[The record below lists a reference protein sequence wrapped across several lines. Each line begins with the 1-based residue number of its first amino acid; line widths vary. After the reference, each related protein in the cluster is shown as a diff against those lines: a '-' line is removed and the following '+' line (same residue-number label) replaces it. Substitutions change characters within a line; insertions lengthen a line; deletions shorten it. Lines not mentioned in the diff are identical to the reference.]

1 MKRQEERD
9 SAKEC
14 HDLVLHSSELSDS
27 RLSEPLLS
35 FVHTYELATLQV
47 WVGKNLARM
56 IRLSLAWLLA
66 WLLSGCLPELLWSA
80 VAFRGKAKVFGTGK
94 MPLKQLQNST
104 VPRFFGPQQPWEG
117 FLIPRSLR
125 WILSCLWEEDLHKFK
140 RKLREIPVLEGG
152 VRIPEEALEEADAS
166 RLTDLLLSCYGEKD
180 AVEVAANALRAVRCE
195 DEGDRLLLITRPIIE
210 SAQRPHV
217 HLLKTLA
224 KLKESDWKKFK
235 SNLQKFPI
243 KEGFVNIQKELLEC
257 ANTWDLSELLLIYY
271 GEDYALEVTAEVLRA
286 IGCESQADRLL
297 TSWQDDSAMPPGVD
311 RMQRD
316 VGKKRTLGDGLV
328 SGDEMICKGRQKLI
342 GILKKNLEFIL
353 HVLHSRFIITR
364 KEYVD
369 FLETEEDFKQKS
381 KKLLS
386 TIQKRGEHAC
396 CWFLECVG
404 MAFPGSIQSL
414 LFEVHGLVH
423 ISGHSVLQ
431 SKPPLFAE
439 EGKSTKVENPAAC
452 AENIMCSW
460 CPSVELPGKIRP
472 EVFWDSEK
480 GHEKY
485 RVLSTGAGSF
495 RCGDTD
501 LICEVREA
509 ATITYYF
516 DSWPELLE
524 KQNAEEWHVAG
535 PVLNIQVD
543 PVEAVSAVH
552 FPHFLCL
559 EGEDSSQVHIAHFV
573 EEGMVLER
581 PERVGPY
588 HVVLENPTFSPRGVV
603 YKKSW
608 FKRKIK
614 VHTVALLYQMLRLK
628 APTFHLYLLP
638 NDSSLIKAVDEH
650 EVQCPSHRIEKPP
663 WTLKPLTIGSR
674 FFVETNDVT
683 VCPEELEFQYL
694 DAEKLQQYLELSAEQ
709 MQDKFSF
716 CLIEKHT
723 NKLVWK
729 AHVKQEELNSDE
741 MNSTQASRDGTLT
754 NAPPRRTDS
763 GHGVESR

>member
-195 DEGDRLLLITRPIIE
+195 DEGDRLLLITRP
-210 SAQRPHV
+210 
-217 HLLKTLA
+217 
-224 KLKESDWKKFK
+224 
-235 SNLQKFPI
+235 N
-243 KEGFVNIQKELLEC
+243 
-257 ANTWDLSELLLIYY
+257 
-271 GEDYALEVTAEVLRA
+271 
-286 IGCESQADRLL
+286 
-297 TSWQDDSAMPPGVD
+297 DSAMPPGVD

-741 MNSTQASRDGTLT
+741 MNSTQGQQVLMTYFLLLNLYPSL
-754 NAPPRRTDS
+754 PPNGSTRVAGGMVLSTWYSNGNCNILKWR
-763 GHGVESR
+763 